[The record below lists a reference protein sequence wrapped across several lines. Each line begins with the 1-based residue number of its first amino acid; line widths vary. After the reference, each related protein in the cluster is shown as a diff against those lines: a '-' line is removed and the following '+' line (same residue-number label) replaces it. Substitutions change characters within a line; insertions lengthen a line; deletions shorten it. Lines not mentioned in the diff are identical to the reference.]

1 MEAASQTDLRCEE
14 GVCFRKGAVGMI
26 SRINL
31 LKKKEGMSAE
41 DFAAYLTQHHG
52 NALAAMPSLKGCEAN
67 VVVDNEQRS
76 PFDRGSIEIDGYTE
90 MFFDSYGDM
99 LRDVAAA
106 QDALEVDYAQFAE
119 SAVPALIAVKKVD
132 KPVPSFLSDV
142 KLIKRMSFLG
152 RKEGVSAAT
161 WQREW
166 WEMHSALV
174 KTMTG
179 YAGYNQNLVIDRIVD
194 GAPASFDQLPVEGI
208 VEFWFENMNAF
219 DECYGTPAFKRT
231 GAHGAE
237 FIDNITTY
245 LVEATP
251 IVAVRA

>member
-1 MEAASQTDLRCEE
+1 
-14 GVCFRKGAVGMI
+14 MI

-31 LKKKEGMSAE
+31 LKRKEGLSAE
-41 DFAAYLTQHHG
+41 EFAACLTQAHAG
-52 NALAAMPSLKGCEAN
+52 LLATMPYLKGCETN

-76 PFDRGSIEIDGYTE
+76 PFDRGSTEIDGYTE

-99 LRDVAAA
+99 VRGMA
-106 QDALEVDYAQFAE
+106 ALEESLAADYTQFA
-119 SAVPALIAVKKVD
+119 APDIPALVAVKKVD
-132 KPVPSFLSDV
+132 TPVPAFLDGV

-152 RKEGVSAAT
+152 RKDGVSAAVF
-161 WQREW
+161 QDEW
-166 WEMHSALV
+166 WQMHSALV

-194 GAPASFDQLPVEGI
+194 GESVPFEELPIEGV
-208 VEFWFENMNAF
+208 VEFWFENMKAF

-245 LVEATP
+245 LVEAKP
-251 IVAVRA
+251 IALEQA